1 MAEIRARGII
11 IKQSDYGEGHRMLT
25 VFTEEY
31 GIVKAVSYG
40 VKKSKSKAAAS
51 SQFLCYGDFD
61 FYKGVGK
68 DIMTINNIDTLDV
81 LEQKRVELDQ
91 QINERKKAIGQ
102 IAEDIKK
109 LSLCVYLAD
118 ITYCILGMNNPDS
131 RMLHLFLNSVYA
143 LAYRDEPM
151 DKVKAVYE
159 LKMMSIGGY
168 SPQLNACVSCG
179 SNEVYAFDLLKG
191 GSVCR
196 ACGGKYIV
204 KLDKNLYRAL
214 DYIIYSDDKKML
226 SFNASDGLMKLLCK
240 IAEQYVELQLDQKF
254 SSLDYYKTMLTM

>member
-68 DIMTINNIDTLDV
+68 DIMTINNIDTLDGFYPV
-81 LEQKRVELDQ
+81 S
-91 QINERKKAIGQ
+91 
-102 IAEDIKK
+102 EDIKK

-159 LKMMSIGGY
+159 LKMMSI
-168 SPQLNACVSCG
+168 
-179 SNEVYAFDLLKG
+179 
-191 GSVCR
+191 
-196 ACGGKYIV
+196 
-204 KLDKNLYRAL
+204 YRAL

>member
-1 MAEIRARGII
+1 
-11 IKQSDYGEGHRMLT
+11 MLT

-68 DIMTINNIDTLDV
+68 DIMTINNIDTIDGFYPV
-81 LEQKRVELDQ
+81 S
-91 QINERKKAIGQ
+91 
-102 IAEDIKK
+102 EDIKK

>member
-1 MAEIRARGII
+1 
-11 IKQSDYGEGHRMLT
+11 
-25 VFTEEY
+25 
-31 GIVKAVSYG
+31 
-40 VKKSKSKAAAS
+40 
-51 SQFLCYGDFD
+51 
-61 FYKGVGK
+61 
-68 DIMTINNIDTLDV
+68 
-81 LEQKRVELDQ
+81 
-91 QINERKKAIGQ
+91 
-102 IAEDIKK
+102 
-109 LSLCVYLAD
+109 
-118 ITYCILGMNNPDS
+118 
-131 RMLHLFLNSVYA
+131 
-143 LAYRDEPM
+143 
-151 DKVKAVYE
+151 VYE

>member
-68 DIMTINNIDTLDV
+68 DIMTINNIDTLDGFYPV
-81 LEQKRVELDQ
+81 S
-91 QINERKKAIGQ
+91 
-102 IAEDIKK
+102 EDIKK

-118 ITYCILGMNNPDS
+118 ITYCILGMNNP
-131 RMLHLFLNSVYA
+131 
-143 LAYRDEPM
+143 DEPM

>member
-68 DIMTINNIDTLDV
+68 DII
-81 LEQKRVELDQ
+81 
-91 QINERKKAIGQ
+91 
-102 IAEDIKK
+102 K

>member
-68 DIMTINNIDTLDV
+68 DIMTINNIDTLDGFYPV
-81 LEQKRVELDQ
+81 S
-91 QINERKKAIGQ
+91 
-102 IAEDIKK
+102 EDIKK
-109 LSLCVYLAD
+109 LS
-118 ITYCILGMNNPDS
+118 DS

>member
-68 DIMTINNIDTLDV
+68 DIMTINNIDTLDGFYPV
-81 LEQKRVELDQ
+81 S
-91 QINERKKAIGQ
+91 
-102 IAEDIKK
+102 EDIKK

-168 SPQLNACVSCG
+168 SPQLNACVSC
-179 SNEVYAFDLLKG
+179 
-191 GSVCR
+191 
-196 ACGGKYIV
+196 
-204 KLDKNLYRAL
+204 
-214 DYIIYSDDKKML
+214 
-226 SFNASDGLMKLLCK
+226 
-240 IAEQYVELQLDQKF
+240 
-254 SSLDYYKTMLTM
+254 